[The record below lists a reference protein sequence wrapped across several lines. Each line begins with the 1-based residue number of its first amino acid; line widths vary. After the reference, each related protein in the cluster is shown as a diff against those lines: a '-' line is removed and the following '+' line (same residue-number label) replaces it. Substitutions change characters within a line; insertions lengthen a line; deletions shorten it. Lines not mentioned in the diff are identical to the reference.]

1 MTEQQSF
8 LEQAAT
14 RVAGSLEAVFGEAS
28 PSTVYSAPER
38 VGDDLIITAA
48 SWERAGG
55 FGFGGGQGTTDGET
69 PEGGGGGGGGGGGTS
84 VGRPVAVIRVGE
96 SGIQVEP
103 VIDLTKVAVTALLS
117 ALAVWK
123 VLR

>member
-1 MTEQQSF
+1 
-8 LEQAAT
+8 
-14 RVAGSLEAVFGEAS
+14 VADRAQ
-28 PSTVYSAPER
+28 P
-38 VGDDLIITAA
+38 TAKPLKG
-48 SWERAGG
+48 AGAG
-55 FGFGGGQGTTDGET
+55 AGA
-69 PEGGGGGGGGGGGTS
+69 GGGTS